1 MTSNAY
7 SLIKC
12 FIICYVSISICLGD
26 TAEII
31 GECFIAGGLGRGNV
45 ILEVEVQLWQ
55 LNSPDQKAPEQAE
68 SGAVSRSFG
77 G

>member
-31 GECFIAGGLGRGNV
+31 GECFIAGGLGRGRV
-45 ILEVEVQLWQ
+45 ILEVEV
-55 LNSPDQKAPEQAE
+55 
-68 SGAVSRSFG
+68 
-77 G
+77 